1 MTQSR
6 RLLAGVLPLIVL
18 LWTAGPSQAVP
29 ITFVASL
36 NGPSESPP
44 NASPGTG
51 SAIVVFDTVAH
62 TLEVDVTFSAL
73 LGTTTASHLHCCTAA
88 PGVGTAGVA
97 TQTPSFTGFPL
108 GVTSGTYTHT
118 FDTSLTSTF
127 NAPFVTAN
135 GGTAAGA
142 EAALLA
148 GALAG
153 TEYLNIHTQVVP
165 GGEIR
170 GFLTRVPEPSS
181 LALLGA
187 GLAALAGTAWRRHR
201 RQ

>member
-62 TLEVDVTFSAL
+62 TLEVDVTFSGV
-73 LGTTTASHLHCCTAA
+73 LGTTTASHIHCCTAA

-187 GLAALAGTAWRRHR
+187 GLAALAGTAWRRQR